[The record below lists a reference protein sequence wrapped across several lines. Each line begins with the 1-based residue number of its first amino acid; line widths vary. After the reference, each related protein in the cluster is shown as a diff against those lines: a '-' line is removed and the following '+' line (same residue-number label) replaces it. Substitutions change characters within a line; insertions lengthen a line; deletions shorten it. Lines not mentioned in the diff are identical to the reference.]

1 MADLQFVDQHNMVA
15 CLERT
20 DGNTEFHQIVDFL
33 TSSSIHY
40 DLTQIHAIVDG
51 KTVVITESSVR
62 SDLHF
67 NKEDGVTCLSNDEIF
82 ENLAL
87 MGQTDLADAFNDV
100 YVTPVHNEKVFT
112 NMKKQNKDF
121 LGTITPL
128 FASTLVPQ
136 VVEGEGSG
144 QPSEPQPPSS
154 SAPPSHKEQVTTIAP
169 QPQKIHTPRQAK
181 RVVKDNRK
189 KDDSSQKQAKST
201 KKRPRSE
208 HDEESV
214 KKQKLEDDTKK
225 EELRACLDIV
235 PGDDFAI
242 NDESLATKYPIVDW
256 KTQILTE
263 NIMYYQIIRAN
274 GSSKNYKIL
283 TEMCDDFDKKDML
296 DLYRLFKQRYE
307 TKSSKEEIN
316 TNDPEHSMQPE
327 SIIDTYLVEQGD
339 TNITIDSSNMNTN
352 REMVDQDDDDLAKE
366 HDQLASLIDKLKYE
380 IDDSKNHNKLLES
393 SNKTLVDELIGVIP
407 TTNVSRPQLKSN
419 QLEDRFMSNNSQ
431 RKNQEVEDHR
441 RNFNSNNKTSVTACN
456 DSFNAKTLNV
466 NFKSTCY
473 IYDLKENDLLTG
485 SHGTNL
491 YSITLQDK
499 STPNPICLMA
509 KATSSQTWLW
519 HRCLSHLNFDTINLL
534 LKNDITHFLRFE
546 DETLEVL
553 IDFLRLVQRGLHTQV
568 RIVCVGIKRLLS
580 ADEVIAASYEVA
592 TVDYDFYCCN
602 RNSDSPPP
610 KRTIDDVEQ
619 TYPPTTAKNIDA
631 NDLEEMD
638 LKWQMDMLTMRARR
652 FLKKTGRNVG
662 ANGSKTIGFD
672 KTKVECYNY
681 HKRGHFT
688 KECRA
693 PRENKNIEPV
703 KRNVIVQTTD
713 ANALVA
719 QDGFGSPPYT
729 GNFMPPK
736 PDLMLADMDEYV
748 VSETITSVP
757 AVATNEA
764 KTSESKPK
772 PASELILKIGYLT
785 VRMRETETKYKQ
797 RKPSFPKE
805 KRGIESGCS
814 RHMTG
819 NMSYLSEYEEI
830 DGGYVAFGGYP
841 KGDTKCVVLSL
852 NFKLLDESQ
861 VLLRVPK
868 KNNMYGVDLK
878 NVAPL
883 GDPLGKFDGK
893 ANKEVFV
900 GYPVNS
906 KAFRIFNSRTR
917 IVDETLHITF
927 LENKPNVA
935 ESGPTWLFDIDTLRK
950 SRNYKPVV
958 AGNQSNGSASKAR
971 VETVPD
977 KDYILLP
984 LWTQDPLFS
993 SSFKDSPGD
1002 GFKPSRETEKKDA
1015 KDPRNEDNDVLSRE
1029 EPRVNQEKDANVN
1042 NTNNI
1047 NTVSPTAN
1055 AASIKDNAVDEN
1067 IIYGCADDPNMPNLE
1082 EFVYSDDDEDV
1093 GAETDMT
1100 NLDTNTPISHI
1111 LTTKIHK
1118 DHPVEQIIRD
1128 IYSTPQTRRMTKN
1141 VTNYGMFSLV
1151 QQRINHK
1158 DFYNC
1163 LFACFISQVE
1173 PKKIYRNKKDD
1184 RGIMVRNKARLV
1196 AQSYTQEEGIDY
1208 DEVFA
1213 PVVRI
1218 EAIRLFLAYA
1228 SFTDFV
1234 VYQMDVKSAFL
1245 YGKIEE
1251 EVYVCQPLGFED
1263 PEFPDRFYKV
1273 EKALYGLYQ
1282 AHKALYETLSTYLL
1296 DNGFHKGQIDK
1307 TLFVKRVKGDIL
1319 LVQVYVDDIIFSQDK
1334 YVNKILKT
1342 FGFLIVKTAST
1353 PIETSKPLMKDENA
1367 EDVDVH
1373 LYRSMISS
1381 LMYLTSLRPDIM
1393 FDVCACARFQVTL
1406 KVSHLHV
1413 VKRIFR
1419 YLKGQPNLVLWYPKD
1434 PPFDLEAYTDS
1445 DYAGACLDRKSTTRG
1460 CQFFRRRLI
1469 SRQCK
1474 KQTVVANS
1482 TTEVEYVAA
1491 SNCFRQVLLDAAG
1504 HYLVLPD
1511 EIVHEERGDIVESAA
1526 TTVASLDAEQDSD
1539 TNTSPNT
1546 LYV

>member
-1 MADLQFVDQHNMVA
+1 
-15 CLERT
+15 
-20 DGNTEFHQIVDFL
+20 
-33 TSSSIHY
+33 
-40 DLTQIHAIVDG
+40 
-51 KTVVITESSVR
+51 
-62 SDLHF
+62 
-67 NKEDGVTCLSNDEIF
+67 
-82 ENLAL
+82 
-87 MGQTDLADAFNDV
+87 
-100 YVTPVHNEKVFT
+100 
-112 NMKKQNKDF
+112 
-121 LGTITPL
+121 
-128 FASTLVPQ
+128 
-136 VVEGEGSG
+136 
-144 QPSEPQPPSS
+144 
-154 SAPPSHKEQVTTIAP
+154 
-169 QPQKIHTPRQAK
+169 
-181 RVVKDNRK
+181 
-189 KDDSSQKQAKST
+189 
-201 KKRPRSE
+201 
-208 HDEESV
+208 
-214 KKQKLEDDTKK
+214 
-225 EELRACLDIV
+225 
-235 PGDDFAI
+235 
-242 NDESLATKYPIVDW
+242 
-256 KTQILTE
+256 
-263 NIMYYQIIRAN
+263 
-274 GSSKNYKIL
+274 
-283 TEMCDDFDKKDML
+283 
-296 DLYRLFKQRYE
+296 
-307 TKSSKEEIN
+307 
-316 TNDPEHSMQPE
+316 
-327 SIIDTYLVEQGD
+327 
-339 TNITIDSSNMNTN
+339 
-352 REMVDQDDDDLAKE
+352 
-366 HDQLASLIDKLKYE
+366 
-380 IDDSKNHNKLLES
+380 
-393 SNKTLVDELIGVIP
+393 VIP
-407 TTNVSRPQLKSN
+407 TTNVSRPQLKSS

-431 RKNQEVEDHR
+431 GKNQEVEDHR

-466 NFKSTCY
+466 NFLIEIILFIVDSRCSKHTTRNLKLLTNFMEKFLGMVKFRNDQFAPILGYEDLFQEKITIKRKSTCY

-485 SHGTNL
+485 SGGTDL

-509 KATSSQTWLW
+509 KATSSQAWLW
-519 HRCLSHLNFDTINLL
+519 HRRLLHLNFDTINLL
-534 LKNDITHFLRFE
+534 LKNDITTSSSIRQLQLLHMDLCGPIWVKCINGKKYVLVIVDDYSRYTWTHFLRFE

-553 IDFLRLVQRGLHTQV
+553 IDFLRLVQRGLHAQV

-592 TVDYDFYCCN
+592 TDDYDFYCWLL
-602 RNSDSPPP
+602 
-610 KRTIDDVEQ
+610 Q
-619 TYPPTTAKNIDA
+619 AKQDLFKWDQQVVSKLIDA

-638 LKWQMDMLTMRARR
+638 LKWQMDMLTMRAKR
-652 FLKKTGRNVG
+652 FLKKIGGNVG

-681 HKRGHFT
+681 RKRGHFAR
-688 KECRA
+688 ECRA
-693 PRENKNIEPV
+693 PRENRNREPV
-703 KRNVIVQTTD
+703 RRNVIVQTTD

-719 QDGFGSPPYT
+719 QDGFGYNWSDQDEDRPTNFYTYGLYIFSSPPYT

-748 VSETITSVP
+748 VSENVTSVP

-764 KTSESKPK
+764 KTSQLKPK
-772 PASELILKIGYLT
+772 PVSELILKIGYLK

-797 RKPSFPKE
+797 RKPSFPKYTCKHNKEQLNGERVIRPVWNNTRKGNLLLELQE
-805 KRGIESGCS
+805 KRGIESRCS

-868 KNNMYGVDLK
+868 KNNM
-878 NVAPL
+878 
-883 GDPLGKFDGK
+883 
-893 ANKEVFV
+893 
-900 GYPVNS
+900 
-906 KAFRIFNSRTR
+906 TR

-958 AGNQSNGSASKAR
+958 AGNQSNGSASKVR

-984 LWTQDPLFS
+984 LWTQYPLFS

-1002 GFKPSRETEKKDA
+1002 GFKPSGEKEKKDA
-1015 KDPRNEDNDVLSRE
+1015 KDPRNEDNDVLSTE

-1047 NTVSPTAN
+1047 NTVSLTAN
-1055 AASIKDNAVDEN
+1055 AASIKDNVIDEN
-1067 IIYGCADDPNMPNLE
+1067 IIYGCADDQNMPNLE
-1082 EFVYSDDDEDV
+1082 EFVYSDDDENV
-1093 GAETDMT
+1093 GAKTDMT
-1100 NLDTNTPISHI
+1100 NLDTNTPVSHI

-1173 PKKIYRNKKDD
+1173 PKKIFRNKKDE

-1213 PVVRI
+1213 LVVRI

-1228 SFTDFV
+1228 SFTNFL

-1263 PEFPDRFYKV
+1263 PEFLDRFYKV

-1282 AHKALYETLSTYLL
+1282 AHKASYETLSTYLL
-1296 DNGFHKGQIDK
+1296 DNVFHKGQIDK
-1307 TLFVKRVKGDIL
+1307 TLFIKRVKGDIL

-1342 FGFLIVKTAST
+1342 FGFLTVKTAST

-1381 LMYLTSLRPDIM
+1381 LMYLTSSRPDIM
-1393 FDVCACARFQVTL
+1393 FD
-1406 KVSHLHV
+1406 
-1413 VKRIFR
+1413 
-1419 YLKGQPNLVLWYPKD
+1419 YPED
-1434 PPFDLEAYTDS
+1434 SPFDLEAYTDS
-1445 DYAGACLDRKSTTRG
+1445 DYASACLDRKSKTKG

-1469 SRQCK
+1469 SWQCK

-1511 EIVHEERGDIVESAA
+1511 EIVNEERGDIVESA
-1526 TTVASLDAEQDSD
+1526 TTTAASLDAEQDSD